1 MGTHPIFESDF
12 DCLTEKMV
20 DPVLVIGAVVAA
32 LGIAAFGFL
41 YFVSDSNDGYDAH
54 AKERRELI
62 GIKEPKG
69 PKKEKQSKKKKNP
82 KKAAKTEAP
91 AKEAE
96 IEEEA
101 PEPEPVKAP
110 EPVAEPEPEP
120 VKPVKA
126 APEKKKAPAKAAPAA
141 PAGLTIPNG
150 KLSDE
155 QAEDFIQTIIKRLNG
170 RVPKGS
176 KVTLASNVENLKK
189 KLDEA
194 NGNAQRATAQ
204 LNEKISQ
211 MFDLEG
217 QMSSSKAEVTSAKK
231 A

>member
-41 YFVSDSNDGYDAH
+41 YFVSDSNDGDDAH

-69 PKKEKQSKKKKNP
+69 PKKEKANKKKKN
-82 KKAAKTEAP
+82 KKAPKAEAAAP
-91 AKEAE
+91 KEAEAE

-101 PEPEPVKAP
+101 PEPEPVQA
-110 EPVAEPEPEP
+110 EPVVEPEPEPEP
-120 VKPVKA
+120 VKP
-126 APEKKKAPAKAAPAA
+126 APKKKAPAKAAA
-141 PAGLTIPNG
+141 PAGLTLPSG
-150 KLSDE
+150 KITDE
-155 QAEDFIQTIIKRLNG
+155 QAEEFIQTIIKRLSG

-176 KVTLASNVENLKK
+176 KVTLASNVDNLKK

-217 QMSSSKAEVTSAKK
+217 QMSS
-231 A
+231 

>member
-82 KKAAKTEAP
+82 KK
-91 AKEAE
+91 
-96 IEEEA
+96 
-101 PEPEPVKAP
+101 
-110 EPVAEPEPEP
+110 
-120 VKPVKA
+120 
-126 APEKKKAPAKAAPAA
+126 
-141 PAGLTIPNG
+141 
-150 KLSDE
+150 
-155 QAEDFIQTIIKRLNG
+155 
-170 RVPKGS
+170 
-176 KVTLASNVENLKK
+176 
-189 KLDEA
+189 
-194 NGNAQRATAQ
+194 
-204 LNEKISQ
+204 
-211 MFDLEG
+211 
-217 QMSSSKAEVTSAKK
+217 SSKDRGPCKRTRNRGGSP
-231 A
+231 

>member
-69 PKKEKQSKKKKNP
+69 PKKEKANKKKKN
-82 KKAAKTEAP
+82 KKAPKPEAAAP
-91 AKEAE
+91 KEAEAE

-101 PEPEPVKAP
+101 PEPEPVQA
-110 EPVAEPEPEP
+110 EPVVEPEPEPEP
-120 VKPVKA
+120 VKP
-126 APEKKKAPAKAAPAA
+126 APKKKAPAKAAAA
-141 PAGLTIPNG
+141 PAGLTLPSG
-150 KLSDE
+150 KITDE
-155 QAEDFIQTIIKRLNG
+155 QAEEFIQTIIKRLSG

-176 KVTLASNVENLKK
+176 KVSLASNVDNLKK

-217 QMSSSKAEVTSAKK
+217 QMSS
-231 A
+231 